1 MYPSA
6 TPATSPKRRQDRV
19 VHPPFLTP
27 VCRDPRE
34 SSLTF
39 FGWKGS
45 DVRVGYV
52 RVSSGEQN
60 TVRQLDGIDVERIF
74 TDKASGKDTAR
85 PQLD

>member
-1 MYPSA
+1 M
-6 TPATSPKRRQDRV
+6 
-19 VHPPFLTP
+19 
-27 VCRDPRE
+27 
-34 SSLTF
+34 
-39 FGWKGS
+39 
-45 DVRVGYV
+45 RVGYV